1 MMKNTGAA
9 GPNDVALAEQRVEN
23 RRALA
28 RAQWADVTRST
39 QRAVDNTQRL
49 VTHPLVLVAIAAAGV
64 FAGQAA
70 GKSHRAAAPKRAA
83 RSAFRGSL
91 RDKFGD
97 TFGSNLGDTLREKRG
112 GLVASLIA
120 SVAPFLMRQAMSAAQ
135 DMLLKPRSQG
145 AGKGNDSSWQGRRG
159 LDGSGTYR
167 QNRSR
172 GAEGP
177 RL

>member
-1 MMKNTGAA
+1 MKNAGAA

-28 RAQWADVTRST
+28 RAQWADVTSST

-49 VTHPLVLVAIAAAGV
+49 VTHPLVLATIAAAGV
-64 FAGQAA
+64 LAGLAA

-91 RDKFGD
+91 REKLSDKLGD
-97 TFGSNLGDTLREKRG
+97 NFGDTLRQKKG

-135 DMLLKPRSQG
+135 DMLLKPRSHD
-145 AGKGNDSSWQGRRG
+145 AGKAKDSSWQDRRG
-159 LDGSGTYR
+159 QDGSRAYR
-167 QNRSR
+167 RDNTR